1 MSLWVT
7 SVVGI
12 IYKTDEGIDADQF
25 GQRPLYSVQLCLFVE
40 DKING
45 VSPGECQSYRVD
57 FADFESTRVN
67 DIVRGQVVPG
77 PFRGFNII
85 DIQEI
90 YSGMQF
96 IQIMPW
102 PTFGLDREEEG
113 VSRRL
118 FKISSH
124 YGFLHT
130 RIYTPDNICKRYGA
144 AREALKSHD
153 IEVNSSIASYFKMFL
168 RPQQRISH

>member
-1 MSLWVT
+1 MKDSLGQTFRSNAKSIIPITILSVALGISIYYNVT
-7 SVVGI
+7 APLPPNNVVGI

-25 GQRPLYSVQLCLFVE
+25 GQRPLYSVHLCLFVE

-96 IQIMPW
+96 IQIMP
-102 PTFGLDREEEG
+102 
-113 VSRRL
+113 
-118 FKISSH
+118 
-124 YGFLHT
+124 
-130 RIYTPDNICKRYGA
+130 
-144 AREALKSHD
+144 
-153 IEVNSSIASYFKMFL
+153 
-168 RPQQRISH
+168 